1 MNVKALLRRTEGSL
15 SKFLDKQV
23 IEVLQILDPELIRP
37 SNLIDLIEQ
46 TVDVNTMIKNSQ
58 MRHILIKTMKK
69 DEAEKFAKSIG
80 LKKWNDVNYALLRK
94 KFRKNELK
102 KALEFFEKEF
112 EEESIDNKIDSE
124 LISTPKPLFKH
135 QVKTVYNLRKKLSAK
150 PHKALLHMPTGSGKT
165 LCAMRLI
172 AIHLLEKP
180 DALVIWLAHNEE
192 LCEQALNEF
201 KYMWSNT
208 GDREINVHRF
218 FGKSKLDP
226 LSINTGFI
234 SASLSKMLSFAKK
247 SNTFL
252 SSMADNT
259 DLVVIDEAHQA
270 IAPKFSII
278 IDVLSE
284 NSNTWL
290 LGLSATPGRS
300 SNTTDQENID
310 LAKFFGNKKEKLDT
324 NNENPIKFLTRNGY
338 LAIPRF
344 NLISHNGSRLSKY
357 DISRIKSEVDI
368 PESVL
373 KKLSDDAKRN
383 LSIVTEIM
391 RLSKSHKKIIVFA
404 ASVNHAKVLSLI
416 LAAKKY
422 PARYVIGTTPKE
434 VRSQVLEDYRTSKE
448 PMILCNYGIL
458 TMGFDVPETSAVVI
472 ARPTKS
478 SVLYAQMVGRG
489 IRGPKGGG
497 NKTCEISTV
506 MDDNI
511 EEYFN
516 ISKIF
521 SMWEEVWDE

>member
-1 MNVKALLRRTEGSL
+1 MNVKTLLRRTESSL

-23 IEVLQILDPELIRP
+23 IEVLQSLDPELIRP
-37 SNLIDLIEQ
+37 SNLIELIDK
-46 TVDVNTMIKNSQ
+46 TVDVHTIIKNSQ
-58 MRHILIKTMKK
+58 TRNILINTMKE
-69 DEAEKFAKSIG
+69 DEAEQFAKSIG
-80 LKKWNDVNYALLRK
+80 LKKWNDVHYALLRK
-94 KFRKNELK
+94 KFGKNELK

-112 EEESIDNKIDSE
+112 EDEIIDNKIDSE
-124 LISTPKPLFKH
+124 LILTPKPLFKH
-135 QVKTVYNLRKKLSAK
+135 QVKTVYNLRKKLSTK
-150 PHKALLHMPTGSGKT
+150 PHKTLLHMPTGSGKT

-192 LCEQALNEF
+192 LCEQAVNEF
-201 KYMWSNT
+201 KYIWSNA
-208 GDREINVHRF
+208 GDREISVHRF
-218 FGKSKLDP
+218 FGKSDLDP
-226 LSINTGFI
+226 LSISNGFI

-252 SSMADNT
+252 SLMAENT

-278 IDVLSE
+278 IEVLSE
-284 NSNTWL
+284 NPNTWL

-300 SNTTDQENID
+300 SNTADQGNID

-338 LAIPRF
+338 LAVPQF
-344 NLISHNGSRLSKY
+344 NSISHNGARLSKY
-357 DISRIKSEVDI
+357 DINRIKNEVDI
-368 PESVL
+368 PEKIL
-373 KKLSDDAKRN
+373 KKLSADIKRN

-391 RLSKSHKKIIVFA
+391 RLSKNHKKIIVFA

-416 LAAKKY
+416 LSAKKY
-422 PARYVIGTTPKE
+422 PAQYVIGKTPKE
-434 VRSQVLEDYRTSKE
+434 VRSQILEAYRTPNK

-506 MDDNI
+506 MEDDI

-521 SMWEEVWDE
+521 SMWEEIWNE